1 MWASILAGATVAAF
15 NGLMAW
21 WLAAWSLS
29 KDSSTF
35 MMAVLGGMGAR
46 LVLMIAVS
54 VALLKFTSVRPM
66 FYLGALMVVFFI
78 LQALEIVFLLKSL
91 RRERGSESQV

>member
-1 MWASILAGATVAAF
+1 MWISIFAGAAVAAL

-21 WLAAWSLS
+21 WLVAWSLS

-35 MMAVLGGMGAR
+35 MVAILGGMGAR
-46 LVLMIAVS
+46 LVLVIVVS

-66 FYLGALMVVFFI
+66 FYLGALIVIFF
-78 LQALEIVFLLKSL
+78 LVQALEIVFLLKRS
-91 RRERGSESQV
+91 RQEREGRSQT

>member
-1 MWASILAGATVAAF
+1 
-15 NGLMAW
+15 
-21 WLAAWSLS
+21 
-29 KDSSTF
+29 
-35 MMAVLGGMGAR
+35 MMAVLGGLGAR

-66 FYLGALMVVFFI
+66 FCLGALMVVFFI
-78 LQALEIVFLLKSL
+78 LQALEIVFLLKRL

>member
-1 MWASILAGATVAAF
+1 MWASILAGATVAAL

-21 WLAAWSLS
+21 WLSAWSLS

-35 MMAVLGGMGAR
+35 MVAVLGGMGAR
-46 LVLMIAVS
+46 LVLVIAVS

-66 FYLGALMVVFFI
+66 FYLGALIVVFFVV
-78 LQALEIVFLLKSL
+78 QALEITFLLKRL
-91 RRERGSESQV
+91 RRERGEGGQV